1 MEKNIIQEVLNEGSL
16 WREEEGGDWEDTGA
30 KSSKYPRD
38 CANNAQARQ
47 EGPTRAGSSEKKE
60 TL

>member
-16 WREEEGGDWEDTGA
+16 CSEEEGGDWEDTGA
-30 KSSKYPRD
+30 KSSNYPRD

-47 EGPTRAGSSEKKE
+47 
-60 TL
+60 